1 MNKWIKKLIMLV
13 MAFGLVMSSGMG
25 MLNMHT
31 VNAEETD
38 PTLERIKKSGKLVVG
53 TSADYAPY
61 EFHTTEHGKDKIVG
75 FDIEA
80 AREIGKQLGVKTEIQ
95 EMSFDALL
103 GAVKTGKVDVVVAG
117 MTETPERS
125 EEVNFSKPY
134 FVDKNVVLTLKQNK
148 EKWSTLKQLRQAKLA
163 AQVSSKQDDIAH
175 DITDKK
181 VVSLKKIT
189 DEVTQLNQEKVDGV
203 VVASTTAKSYLEQS
217 DQFAVSP
224 AKLPGISNGSSV
236 VMNKNATVLQSKVNK
251 ILDDHIIGEPLQK
264 MQDDAIALMN
274 KKESFVSKYSPYFV
288 KGTLYTIGLA
298 VIGVFFGIILG
309 ILFALM
315 KLSSI
320 KVFKWLA
327 SAYIEAVRCVPLLI
341 QVFIVYFGT
350 QAIGLHISSF
360 LAGAIAMFL
369 NSAAYV
375 AEIIRSGIQ
384 AVPDGQT
391 EAARSLGFTKN
402 QTMRYM
408 ILPQAIKNILPALGN
423 EFVTV
428 IKEGSVVSVI
438 GVGELTFQTSVVQGA
453 SFKPFIPL
461 IITAVI
467 YFILTFGISR
477 LLNLFEKKLRK
488 SDKTLG

>member
-1 MNKWIKKLIMLV
+1 MKKWMKKAIVLL
-13 MAFGLVMSSGMG
+13 MAIGMFISSGIG
-25 MLNMHT
+25 IFG
-31 VNAEETD
+31 VSSANADETD
-38 PTLERIKKSGKLVVG
+38 PTLQHIKESGQLVVG

-61 EFHTTEHGKDKIVG
+61 EFHTTENGQDKIVG
-75 FDIEA
+75 FDMDV

-103 GAVKTGKVDVVVAG
+103 GAVKTGKVDIVVAG
-117 MTETPERS
+117 MTETPERAQ
-125 EEVNFSKPY
+125 EVNFSKPY

-148 EKWSTLKQLRQAKLA
+148 NKWTTLKQIRHAKLA
-163 AQVSSKQDDIAH
+163 AQVSSKQDDLAH
-175 DITDKK
+175 EISNKQ

-189 DEVTQLNQEKVDGV
+189 DEVTQLTQKKVDGV

-217 DQFAVSP
+217 NQFAVSP
-224 AKLPGISNGSSV
+224 AKLPGITNGSSV
-236 VMNKNATVLQSKVNK
+236 VMNKNATVLQAKVNK
-251 ILDDHIIGEPLQK
+251 ILDDHIIGAPLQK
-264 MQDDAIALMN
+264 MQDKAIKLMN
-274 KKESFVSKYSPYFV
+274 KKESFASKYAPYFV

-320 KVFKWLA
+320 KPFKWVA
-327 SAYIEAVRCVPLLI
+327 SAYIEAVRGVPLLI

-350 QAIGLHISSF
+350 QAIGVHVSSF

-384 AVPDGQT
+384 AVPTGQT

-461 IITAVI
+461 IITAAI

>member
-1 MNKWIKKLIMLV
+1 MKKWVKKLAVLAMTV
-13 MAFGLVMSSGMG
+13 GLVMSSGLGVMG
-25 MLNMHT
+25 ISS
-31 VNAEETD
+31 VSAAQTD
-38 PTLERIKKSGKLVVG
+38 PTLDRIKKSGKLVVG

-61 EFHTTEHGKDKIVG
+61 EFHTTENGKDKIVG
-75 FDIEA
+75 FDIAA

-103 GAVKTGKVDVVVAG
+103 GAVKTGKVDMVVAG
-117 MTETPERS
+117 MTETPERA

-134 FVDKNVVLTLKQNK
+134 FIDKNVVLTLKQNK
-148 EKWSTLKQLRQAKLA
+148 NKWATLKQIRSAKLA
-163 AQVSSKQDDIAH
+163 AQVSSKQDDLAH
-175 DITDKK
+175 EITDKK

-189 DEVTQLNQEKVDGV
+189 DEVTQLTQKKVDGV
-203 VVASTTAKSYLEQS
+203 VVASTTAKSYLQQS

-236 VMNKNATVLQSKVNK
+236 VMNKNATVLQAKVNK
-251 ILDDHIIGEPLQK
+251 ILDDHIIGAPLKK
-264 MQDDAIALMN
+264 MHDQAIEQMN
-274 KKESFVSKYSPYFV
+274 KKESFFHKYAPYFI
-288 KGTLYTIGLA
+288 KGTGYTIGLA
-298 VIGVFFGIILG
+298 IIGVFFGILLG
-309 ILFALM
+309 IIFALM
-315 KLSSI
+315 KLSSVRI
-320 KVFKWLA
+320 FRWLA
-327 SAYIEAVRCVPLLI
+327 SAYIEAVRGVPLLI

-350 QAIGLHISSF
+350 QAIGLNVSSF

-384 AVPDGQT
+384 AVPAGQT
-391 EAARSLGFTKN
+391 EAARSLGFTKG

-408 ILPQAIKNILPALGN
+408 VLPQAIKNILPALGN

-477 LLNLFEKKLRK
+477 LLNLFEKRLRK
-488 SDKTLG
+488 SDKTMG